1 MSGFLFIFYSDFVLI
16 YHRSTVRNDI
26 ETFRK
31 YRVSLRGIF
40 MEMKKGEKM
49 DRRVRKTRAQLRA
62 GLARLMQQ
70 KNIKEIT
77 VKELVDEIDINRS
90 TFYLHYTD
98 IYQMLQSIEDE
109 LMEDILEAIK
119 EHPLDPGMKGEG
131 YSFAVQLFRILSAN
145 KDICAA
151 LMGPNGDMAFV
162 EKIEKLVEDAVLPEL
177 FTMFPQ
183 KVNDIKYAYAF
194 CINGC
199 VGMIKCWL
207 TGDSDDTPE
216 HMAYL
221 THTIISEAPRN
232 FAAKVLNSAQEG
244 RTV

>member
-1 MSGFLFIFYSDFVLI
+1 M
-16 YHRSTVRNDI
+16 
-26 ETFRK
+26 ET
-31 YRVSLRGIF
+31 
-40 MEMKKGEKM
+40 KKGEKM

-98 IYQMLQSIEDE
+98 IYQMLQSIEGE

-119 EHPLDPGMKGEG
+119 EHPLDPGMKEEG
-131 YSFAVQLFRILSAN
+131 YSFAIQLFRILAAN

-183 KVNDIKYAYAF
+183 NVNDIKYAYAF

-207 TGDSDDTPE
+207 TGDSDDPPE

-221 THTIISEAPRN
+221 THNRVSEAPRH
-232 FAAKVLNSAQEG
+232 FAAKVLNSAQE
-244 RTV
+244 RTTV

>member
-1 MSGFLFIFYSDFVLI
+1 M
-16 YHRSTVRNDI
+16 
-26 ETFRK
+26 ET
-31 YRVSLRGIF
+31 
-40 MEMKKGEKM
+40 KKGEKM

-98 IYQMLQSIEDE
+98 IYQMLQSIEGE

-119 EHPLDPGMKGEG
+119 EHPLDPGMKEEG
-131 YSFAVQLFRILSAN
+131 YSFAIQLFRILAAN

-162 EKIEKLVEDAVLPEL
+162 EKIDKLVEDAVLPEL

-183 KVNDIKYAYAF
+183 NVNDIKYAYAF

-221 THTIISEAPRN
+221 THNIISEAPRN
-232 FAAKVLNSAQEG
+232 FAAKVLNSAQE
-244 RTV
+244 RITV

>member
-1 MSGFLFIFYSDFVLI
+1 M
-16 YHRSTVRNDI
+16 
-26 ETFRK
+26 ET
-31 YRVSLRGIF
+31 
-40 MEMKKGEKM
+40 KKGEKM

-119 EHPLDPGMKGEG
+119 EHPLDPGMKEEG
-131 YSFAVQLFRILSAN
+131 YSFAIQLFRILAAN

-183 KVNDIKYAYAF
+183 NVNDIKYAYAF

-207 TGDSDDTPE
+207 TGDFDDTPE

-232 FAAKVLNSAQEG
+232 FAAKVLNSAQKG